1 MNDDEV
7 LNLDTITDFGA
18 LGVGLDDL
26 ESEDVTLVSYVL
38 DASGSMGPH
47 AADVVAAFGA
57 EIAAMAGARTADQVL
72 VSVTVFQDVARLCF
86 GYRKLADVPR
96 LDAGLYAPDGCT
108 ALFDAAYGAL
118 AHLDGYR
125 AMLRD
130 SGVRSRGVVLVMT
143 DGEDNASRRRADE
156 VKALAARLSGD
167 EGLVLAYV
175 GFGGDGAAQAAQ
187 AAALGFPTVLTTA
200 LSAGEIRRVLGQ
212 VSRSVLRT
220 GARAP
225 ASFF

>member
-38 DASGSMGPH
+38 DASSSMDAH
-47 AADVVAAFGA
+47 AADVTAAFGA
-57 EIAAMAGARTADQVL
+57 EIAAMAGARTAEQVL
-72 VSVTVFQDVARLCF
+72 VSVTTFQDAARLLF

-96 LDAGLYAPDGCT
+96 LDRGAYAPAGCT
-108 ALFDAAYGAL
+108 ALFDAAHGAL
-118 AHLDGYR
+118 AHLEGYR

-130 SGVRSRGVVLVMT
+130 NGVRARGVVLVMT
-143 DGEDNASRRRADE
+143 DGEDNSSKRRPDE
-156 VKALAARLSGD
+156 VKALATRLLAD
-167 EGLVLAYV
+167 EGVVLAYV
-175 GFGGDGAAQAAQ
+175 GFGGDAATQRAQADAI
-187 AAALGFPTVLTTA
+187 GFPTVLTTA
-200 LSAGEIRRVLGQ
+200 LTAGEIRRVLGQ